1 MTSEIASQPAVPSI
15 RLLFS
20 ALLLVMLLS
29 ALDQTIV
36 STALPTIVGELGGL
50 DKLSW
55 VVTAYILSS
64 TIAVPLYGKFGD
76 LFGRKI
82 VLQVAIVL
90 FLAGSALCGLAQ
102 NMTQLV
108 LMRGLQGLGGG
119 GLMVI
124 SMAAVADVIPPANRG
139 RYQGLFGGVFGLATV
154 IGPLIGGF
162 LVQHASWRWIFYINL
177 PLGLFALLVIG
188 AVFHSSNKRSQHQ
201 IDWLGAIY
209 LSMALLCIIL
219 FTSEGGSV
227 RAWSD
232 PQLWCILAFGL
243 VGIVGFIHEE
253 RLASEPIIPL
263 SLFRNRSFLLCSLIG
278 FVIGM
283 ALFGSVTFLPLYL
296 QVVKEATPTEAGLQ
310 LIPLMGGLLL
320 TSIVSG
326 RIISR
331 TGKYRVFPIIGTLLG
346 VVGMVLLTRITIH
359 SAMWQLYLFTGVLG
373 AGLGLVMQVLVLAVQ
388 NAMPAQM
395 YGVATSGVTL
405 FRSIGGSIGV
415 ALFGAVFTHVL
426 QSNLQ
431 RLLPEGRTA
440 AEGAEPG
447 GGTESPGGDPPRLSG
462 RLRVRYPCGV
472 SDGGLHYGGGVCPL
486 LATERSAAENRR
498 TLDGGG
504 DTQQRLTQSRRG
516 EIDKFT
522 QLKRSQ
528 IPRGVQQVHRRR
540 LWFHRLQEQLQLAA
554 GQAVDRLVMQQARH
568 AGPQTGGVGGA
579 LRRGQRQH
587 RLQRHQPVL
596 RLFGVKAPAAIRHRR
611 FNTNDR

>member
-1 MTSEIASQPAVPSI
+1 MTTQVANPPVQSI

-82 VLQVAIVL
+82 VLQVAIGL
-90 FLAGSALCGLAQ
+90 FLVGSALCGLAQ

-119 GLMVI
+119 GL
-124 SMAAVADVIPPANRG
+124 
-139 RYQGLFGGVFGLATV
+139 TV

-227 RAWSD
+227 HAWND
-232 PQLWCILAFGL
+232 PQLWCILAFGI
-243 VGIVGFIHEE
+243 VGIIGFIYEE
-253 RLASEPIIPL
+253 RMAAEPIIPL
-263 SLFRNRSFLLCSLIG
+263 ALFRNRSFLLCSLIG

-283 ALFGSVTFLPLYL
+283 SRFGSVTFLPLYL

-320 TSIVSG
+320 TSIISG

-331 TGKYRVFPIIGTLLG
+331 TGKYRLFPILGTLLG
-346 VVGMVLLTRITIH
+346 VTGMVLLTRITIH
-359 SAMWQLYLFTGVLG
+359 SPLWQLYLFTGVLG

-431 RLLPEGRTA
+431 QLLPEGAVLPPGMNPVAVQHLPADIRLDYLDAFGA
-440 AEGAEPG
+440 AI
-447 GGTESPGGDPPRLSG
+447 
-462 RLRVRYPCGV
+462 
-472 SDGGLHYGGGVCPL
+472 H
-486 LATERSAAENRR
+486 AAF
-498 TLDGGG
+498 LM
-504 DTQQRLTQSRRG
+504 
-516 EIDKFT
+516 
-522 QLKRSQ
+522 
-528 IPRGVQQVHRRR
+528 
-540 LWFHRLQEQLQLAA
+540 AA
-554 GQAVDRLVMQQARH
+554 GIMAVAF
-568 AGPQTGGVGGA
+568 
-579 LRRGQRQH
+579 
-587 RLQRHQPVL
+587 VL
-596 RLFGVKAPAAIRHRR
+596 SWLLKEAPLKTATH
-611 FNTNDR
+611 

>member
-1 MTSEIASQPAVPSI
+1 MTSQVATQPAPSI

-20 ALLLVMLLS
+20 ALMLVMLLS

-64 TIAVPLYGKFGD
+64 TIVVPLYGKFGD

-90 FLAGSALCGLAQ
+90 FLVGSALCGVAQ

-162 LVQHASWRWIFYINL
+162 LVQHASWRWILYINL

-201 IDWLGAIY
+201 VDWLGAIY

-219 FTSEGGSV
+219 FV
-227 RAWSD
+227 RAWND
-232 PQLWCILAFGL
+232 PQLWCILAFGV
-243 VGIVGFIHEE
+243 VGVIGFIYEE
-253 RLASEPIIPL
+253 RIAAEPIIPL

-283 ALFGSVTFLPLYL
+283 SLFGSVTFLPLYL
-296 QVVKEATPTEAGLQ
+296 QVVKAATPTEAGMQ

-331 TGKYRVFPIIGTLLG
+331 TGRYRMFPILGTLSG
-346 VVGMVLLTRITIH
+346 MVGMVLLTRITIY
-359 SAMWQLYLFTGVLG
+359 SPMWQLYLFTSVLG
-373 AGLGLVMQVLVLAVQ
+373 MGLGLVMQVLVLAVQ

-426 QSNLQ
+426 QNNLQ
-431 RLLPEGRTA
+431 RLLPA
-440 AEGAEPG
+440 
-447 GGTESPGGDPPRLSG
+447 GTELPR
-462 RLRVRYPCGV
+462 
-472 SDGGLHYGGGVCPL
+472 
-486 LATERSAAENRR
+486 
-498 TLDGGG
+498 
-504 DTQQRLTQSRRG
+504 
-516 EIDKFT
+516 
-522 QLKRSQ
+522 
-528 IPRGVQQVHRRR
+528 
-540 LWFHRLQEQLQLAA
+540 
-554 GQAVDRLVMQQARH
+554 
-568 AGPQTGGVGGA
+568 A
-579 LRRGQRQH
+579 LN
-587 RLQRHQPVL
+587 
-596 RLFGVKAPAAIRHRR
+596 PAAVHNLPSEIRLDYLDAFGSAIHAA
-611 FNTNDR
+611 FLMAACIMAVAFLLSWLLKEAPLKKVAN

>member
-1 MTSEIASQPAVPSI
+1 MTSEIAARPAPSI

-64 TIAVPLYGKFGD
+64 TIVVPLYGKFGD

-90 FLAGSALCGLAQ
+90 FLVGSALCGLAQ

-108 LMRGLQGLGGG
+108 LMRALQGLGGG

-154 IGPLIGGF
+154 IGPLIG
-162 LVQHASWRWIFYINL
+162 
-177 PLGLFALLVIG
+177 
-188 AVFHSSNKRSQHQ
+188 AVFHSSNKRSAHQ
-201 IDWLGAIY
+201 IDWLGAFY
-209 LSMALLCIIL
+209 LSMALVCIIL
-219 FTSEGGSV
+219 FTTEGGSV
-227 RAWSD
+227 RAWND
-232 PQLWCILAFGL
+232 PQLWCILAFGV
-243 VGIVGFIHEE
+243 VGMIGFIYEE
-253 RLASEPIIPL
+253 RVAVEPIIPL
-263 SLFRNRSFLLCSLIG
+263 SLFRNRSFLLCSMIG

-296 QVVKEATPTEAGLQ
+296 QVVKAATPTEAGLQ

-331 TGKYRVFPIIGTLLG
+331 TGKYRLFPILGTLLG
-346 VVGMVLLTRITIH
+346 VAGMVLLTRITIH
-359 SAMWQLYLFTGVLG
+359 SPMWQLYLFTGVLG

-426 QSNLQ
+426 QNNLQ
-431 RLLPEGRTA
+431 RLLPEGAEQPGALNPEAVQNLPTA
-440 AEGAEPG
+440 IRLDYLDAFGAAI
-447 GGTESPGGDPPRLSG
+447 
-462 RLRVRYPCGV
+462 
-472 SDGGLHYGGGVCPL
+472 H
-486 LATERSAAENRR
+486 AAF
-498 TLDGGG
+498 LM
-504 DTQQRLTQSRRG
+504 
-516 EIDKFT
+516 
-522 QLKRSQ
+522 
-528 IPRGVQQVHRRR
+528 
-540 LWFHRLQEQLQLAA
+540 AA
-554 GQAVDRLVMQQARH
+554 GIMAVAF
-568 AGPQTGGVGGA
+568 
-579 LRRGQRQH
+579 
-587 RLQRHQPVL
+587 VL
-596 RLFGVKAPAAIRHRR
+596 SWLLKEVPLKKAAS
-611 FNTNDR
+611 

>member
-1 MTSEIASQPAVPSI
+1 MTTQVANPPVQSI

-82 VLQVAIVL
+82 VLQVAIGL
-90 FLAGSALCGLAQ
+90 FLVGSALCGLAQ

-227 RAWSD
+227 HAWND
-232 PQLWCILAFGL
+232 PQLWCM
-243 VGIVGFIHEE
+243 
-253 RLASEPIIPL
+253 
-263 SLFRNRSFLLCSLIG
+263 LCSLIG

-283 ALFGSVTFLPLYL
+283 SLFGSVTFLPLYL

-320 TSIVSG
+320 TSIISG

-331 TGKYRVFPIIGTLLG
+331 TGKYRLFPILGTLLG
-346 VVGMVLLTRITIH
+346 VTGMVLLTRITIH
-359 SAMWQLYLFTGVLG
+359 SPLWQLYLFTGVLG

-431 RLLPEGRTA
+431 QLLPEGAVLPPGMNPVAVQHLPADIRLDYLDAFGA
-440 AEGAEPG
+440 AI
-447 GGTESPGGDPPRLSG
+447 
-462 RLRVRYPCGV
+462 
-472 SDGGLHYGGGVCPL
+472 H
-486 LATERSAAENRR
+486 AAF
-498 TLDGGG
+498 LM
-504 DTQQRLTQSRRG
+504 
-516 EIDKFT
+516 
-522 QLKRSQ
+522 
-528 IPRGVQQVHRRR
+528 
-540 LWFHRLQEQLQLAA
+540 AA
-554 GQAVDRLVMQQARH
+554 GIMAVAF
-568 AGPQTGGVGGA
+568 
-579 LRRGQRQH
+579 
-587 RLQRHQPVL
+587 VL
-596 RLFGVKAPAAIRHRR
+596 SWLLKEAPLKTATH
-611 FNTNDR
+611 

>member
-1 MTSEIASQPAVPSI
+1 M
-15 RLLFS
+15 
-20 ALLLVMLLS
+20 
-29 ALDQTIV
+29 
-36 STALPTIVGELGGL
+36 
-50 DKLSW
+50 
-55 VVTAYILSS
+55 
-64 TIAVPLYGKFGD
+64 
-76 LFGRKI
+76 
-82 VLQVAIVL
+82 
-90 FLAGSALCGLAQ
+90 
-102 NMTQLV
+102 
-108 LMRGLQGLGGG
+108 
-119 GLMVI
+119 
-124 SMAAVADVIPPANRG
+124 
-139 RYQGLFGGVFGLATV
+139 
-154 IGPLIGGF
+154 
-162 LVQHASWRWIFYINL
+162 
-177 PLGLFALLVIG
+177 IG

-431 RLLPEGRTA
+431 RLLPEGA
-440 AEGAEPG
+440 QL
-447 GGTESPGGDPPRLSG
+447 PR
-462 RLRVRYPCGV
+462 
-472 SDGGLHYGGGVCPL
+472 
-486 LATERSAAENRR
+486 
-498 TLDGGG
+498 
-504 DTQQRLTQSRRG
+504 
-516 EIDKFT
+516 
-522 QLKRSQ
+522 
-528 IPRGVQQVHRRR
+528 
-540 LWFHRLQEQLQLAA
+540 
-554 GQAVDRLVMQQARH
+554 
-568 AGPQTGGVGGA
+568 A
-579 LRRGQRQH
+579 LN
-587 RLQRHQPVL
+587 
-596 RLFGVKAPAAIRHRR
+596 PAAVQNLPAEIRLDYLDAFGSAIHAAFLMAACIMAVAFALSWLLKEAPLKTGTR
-611 FNTNDR
+611 

>member
-1 MTSEIASQPAVPSI
+1 MTSEVASQPAPSI

-124 SMAAVADVIPPANRG
+124 SMAAVANRG

-431 RLLPEGRTA
+431 RLLPEGA
-440 AEGAEPG
+440 QL
-447 GGTESPGGDPPRLSG
+447 PR
-462 RLRVRYPCGV
+462 
-472 SDGGLHYGGGVCPL
+472 
-486 LATERSAAENRR
+486 
-498 TLDGGG
+498 
-504 DTQQRLTQSRRG
+504 
-516 EIDKFT
+516 
-522 QLKRSQ
+522 
-528 IPRGVQQVHRRR
+528 
-540 LWFHRLQEQLQLAA
+540 
-554 GQAVDRLVMQQARH
+554 
-568 AGPQTGGVGGA
+568 A
-579 LRRGQRQH
+579 LN
-587 RLQRHQPVL
+587 
-596 RLFGVKAPAAIRHRR
+596 PAAVQNLPAEIRLDYLDAFGSAIHAAFLMAACIMAVAFALSWLLKEAPLKTGTR
-611 FNTNDR
+611 

>member
-1 MTSEIASQPAVPSI
+1 MTTEIASQPAVPSI

-108 LMRGLQGLGGG
+108 LMRALQGLGG

-124 SMAAVADVIPPANRG
+124 SMAAVADVIPPAHRG

-243 VGIVGFIHEE
+243 VGIIGFIHEE

-320 TSIVSG
+320 TSIISG

-431 RLLPEGRTA
+431 RLLPEGA
-440 AEGAEPG
+440 QL
-447 GGTESPGGDPPRLSG
+447 PR
-462 RLRVRYPCGV
+462 
-472 SDGGLHYGGGVCPL
+472 
-486 LATERSAAENRR
+486 
-498 TLDGGG
+498 
-504 DTQQRLTQSRRG
+504 
-516 EIDKFT
+516 
-522 QLKRSQ
+522 
-528 IPRGVQQVHRRR
+528 
-540 LWFHRLQEQLQLAA
+540 
-554 GQAVDRLVMQQARH
+554 
-568 AGPQTGGVGGA
+568 A
-579 LRRGQRQH
+579 LN
-587 RLQRHQPVL
+587 
-596 RLFGVKAPAAIRHRR
+596 PAAVQNLPAEIRLDYLDAFGSAIHAAFLMAACIMAVAFALSWLLKEAPLKTSVR
-611 FNTNDR
+611 

>member
-1 MTSEIASQPAVPSI
+1 MTSQVANPPVQSI

-82 VLQVAIVL
+82 VLQVAIGL
-90 FLAGSALCGLAQ
+90 FLVGSALCGLAQ

-154 IGPLIGGF
+154 IGPLIG
-162 LVQHASWRWIFYINL
+162 
-177 PLGLFALLVIG
+177 

-227 RAWSD
+227 HAWND
-232 PQLWCILAFGL
+232 PQLWCILAFGI
-243 VGIVGFIHEE
+243 VGIIGFIYEE
-253 RLASEPIIPL
+253 RMAAEPIIPL
-263 SLFRNRSFLLCSLIG
+263 ALFRNRSFLLCSLIG

-283 ALFGSVTFLPLYL
+283 SLFGSVTFLPLYL

-320 TSIVSG
+320 TSIISG

-331 TGKYRVFPIIGTLLG
+331 TGKYRLFPILGTLLG
-346 VVGMVLLTRITIH
+346 VTGMVLLTRITIH
-359 SAMWQLYLFTGVLG
+359 SPLWQLYLFTGVLG

-431 RLLPEGRTA
+431 QLLPEGAVLPPGMNPVAVQHLPADIRLDYLDAFGA
-440 AEGAEPG
+440 AI
-447 GGTESPGGDPPRLSG
+447 
-462 RLRVRYPCGV
+462 
-472 SDGGLHYGGGVCPL
+472 H
-486 LATERSAAENRR
+486 AAF
-498 TLDGGG
+498 LM
-504 DTQQRLTQSRRG
+504 
-516 EIDKFT
+516 
-522 QLKRSQ
+522 
-528 IPRGVQQVHRRR
+528 
-540 LWFHRLQEQLQLAA
+540 AA
-554 GQAVDRLVMQQARH
+554 GIMAVAF
-568 AGPQTGGVGGA
+568 
-579 LRRGQRQH
+579 
-587 RLQRHQPVL
+587 VL
-596 RLFGVKAPAAIRHRR
+596 SWLLKEAPLKTATH
-611 FNTNDR
+611 